1 MAAPRLEIEYCTQ
14 CRFVLRAAWLA
25 QEVLLT
31 FGSAIGEV
39 ALIPGSGGRF
49 EVRLDGEVLFSRP
62 PQGHFPEPREIKK
75 LIRDRI
81 APGMVIGHEGSGRP
95 A

>member
-1 MAAPRLEIEYCTQ
+1 MATPRIEIEYCTQ

-31 FGSAIGEV
+31 FGAGIGEV
-39 ALIPGSGGRF
+39 ALIPGFGGRF
-49 EVRLDGEVLFSRP
+49 EVRLDGEVLFSRHP
-62 PQGHFPEPREIKK
+62 RGRFPEPREIKE

-81 APGMVIGHEGSGRP
+81 APGMAIGHGRGEP
-95 A
+95 P

>member
-1 MAAPRLEIEYCTQ
+1 MATPRIEIEYCTQ

-31 FGSAIGEV
+31 FGAEIGEV

-49 EVRLDGEVLFSRP
+49 EVRLDGEVLFSRQP
-62 PQGHFPEPREIKK
+62 HGRFPEPREIKE

-81 APGMVIGHEGSGRP
+81 APGMVIGHGGGERP
-95 A
+95 

>member
-1 MAAPRLEIEYCTQ
+1 MATPRIEIEYCTQ

-31 FGSAIGEV
+31 FGARIGEI

-49 EVRLDGEVLFSRP
+49 EVRLDGEVLFSRHP
-62 PQGHFPEPREIKK
+62 HGRFPEPREIKE

-81 APGMVIGHEGSGRP
+81 APGMAIGHGAGERP
-95 A
+95 

>member
-1 MAAPRLEIEYCTQ
+1 MATARVEIEYCTQ

-25 QEVLLT
+25 QEVLLS
-31 FGSAIGEV
+31 FGAGIGEV

-49 EVRLDGEVLFSRP
+49 EVRLDGEVLFSRHP
-62 PQGHFPEPREIKK
+62 HGRFPEPREIKE

-81 APGMVIGHEGSGRP
+81 APGMAIGHGGGESP
-95 A
+95 

>member
-1 MAAPRLEIEYCTQ
+1 MATPRIEIEYCTQ

-31 FGSAIGEV
+31 FGAGIGEV
-39 ALIPGSGGRF
+39 ALIQAPAGDSRCAWMA
-49 EVRLDGEVLFSRP
+49 RYYFSRHP
-62 PQGHFPEPREIKK
+62 HGRFPEPREIKE

-81 APGMVIGHEGSGRP
+81 APGMVIGHGGGERP
-95 A
+95 

>member
-1 MAAPRLEIEYCTQ
+1 MATPRIEIEYCTQ

-31 FGSAIGEV
+31 FGARIGEV

-49 EVRLDGEVLFSRP
+49 EVRLDEVLFSRHP
-62 PQGHFPEPREIKK
+62 HGRFPEPHEIKE

-81 APGMVIGHEGSGRP
+81 APGMTIGHGGGERP
-95 A
+95 

>member
-1 MAAPRLEIEYCTQ
+1 MATPRIEIEYCTL

-31 FGSAIGEV
+31 FGPEIGEV

-49 EVRLDGEVLFSRP
+49 EVRLDGEVLFSRHP
-62 PQGHFPEPREIKK
+62 HGRFPEPREIKE

-81 APGMVIGHEGSGRP
+81 APGMAIGHGGGERP
-95 A
+95 